1 MSPAPLPGPPAG
13 GGART
18 SCSDPPLGEQ
28 LLSPQCAWPWG
39 HLWAQLSNSRKRRLP
54 CRWAR
59 GWASL
64 GLEGRL
70 TRASTSCLLSSLV
83 SLYPSL
89 WLLGAAAGTSPGSS
103 LQGASE
109 KSPSHG
115 GGCREPL
122 SSSPVYRERQSL
134 ARAWRDELS
143 TCPYGSLWPL
153 GQSPAAS
160 ALLLGPVHPSALLS
174 YLLVP
179 LHSGQ

>member
-134 ARAWRDELS
+134 ARAWGMSFPLALMAHCGPWDRVLLPQPCCWALS
-143 TCPYGSLWPL
+143 IP
-153 GQSPAAS
+153 
-160 ALLLGPVHPSALLS
+160 LLS
-174 YLLVP
+174 CP
-179 LHSGQ
+179 TS